1 MKVLQIEYLPLNEK
15 DTQLLHLE
23 EQIQLKKAMLHKKQQ
38 KIKQISKQNQFLEE
52 IKNDYAKYNNYVYEQ
67 KEQQMKAL
75 QLLENYINDLTM
87 SGQLSTQNIED
98 AKQEQ
103 RKIVGEIKKI
113 KGNLDLMIKNTNEMS
128 SLLNN

>member
-1 MKVLQIEYLPLNEK
+1 
-15 DTQLLHLE
+15 
-23 EQIQLKKAMLHKKQQ
+23 
-38 KIKQISKQNQFLEE
+38 
-52 IKNDYAKYNNYVYEQ
+52 
-67 KEQQMKAL
+67 
-75 QLLENYINDLTM
+75 M